1 MIRYTSCEYLLDRPS
16 VELRQMTVT
25 AFTGSGLPVGAKP

>member
-1 MIRYTSCEYLLDRPS
+1 MTWHTACEYLLDRPS

-25 AFTGSGLPVGAKP
+25 VVTGSGLPVGAKP